1 MRFRAVVEPPESM
14 KGLEVPEGIV
24 EALGAG
30 QRPRVTITVIGHSW
44 NSGVAIMRGGPSSH

>member
-1 MRFRAVVEPPESM
+1 M